1 MWQFQCVLITY
12 LLPALR
18 TRPLWVSSLYHYFWW
33 LGKFTPMSYNKLDPV
48 WWDPP
53 TCSPPH
59 GSTCSIVMSLVLLN
73 TRLYMRYLP
82 CMSGFLE
89 WISDITKQ
97 IMSQTSPSSLSVNW
111 VRGLPLWQEC
121 KWSPKPISRR
131 IGQLVQNKKNVCIQK
146 DNATPHPRPG
156 METSIND
163 TMLAE
168 MHHSW
173 MLIMFASQPPNS
185 PECKH

>member
-1 MWQFQCVLITY
+1 L
-12 LLPALR
+12 
-18 TRPLWVSSLYHYFWW
+18 
-33 LGKFTPMSYNKLDPV
+33 
-48 WWDPP
+48 
-53 TCSPPH
+53 
-59 GSTCSIVMSLVLLN
+59 
-73 TRLYMRYLP
+73 
-82 CMSGFLE
+82 
-89 WISDITKQ
+89 
-97 IMSQTSPSSLSVNW
+97 
-111 VRGLPLWQEC
+111 
-121 KWSPKPISRR
+121 RR

-156 METSIND
+156 MDTSIND

>member
-1 MWQFQCVLITY
+1 
-12 LLPALR
+12 
-18 TRPLWVSSLYHYFWW
+18 
-33 LGKFTPMSYNKLDPV
+33 
-48 WWDPP
+48 
-53 TCSPPH
+53 
-59 GSTCSIVMSLVLLN
+59 
-73 TRLYMRYLP
+73 
-82 CMSGFLE
+82 
-89 WISDITKQ
+89 
-97 IMSQTSPSSLSVNW
+97 
-111 VRGLPLWQEC
+111 
-121 KWSPKPISRR
+121 
-131 IGQLVQNKKNVCIQK
+131 VQNKKNVCIQK